1 MTATVA
7 GTAAASATR
16 VPPPVLQVDDLSVV
30 LGGRRVLEGVGLRV
44 SEGELVGLVGPN
56 GAGKT
61 TLVRAVLGLLPASGR
76 ISVAGTV
83 VRTGRA
89 RRSGAALAI
98 GYVPQR
104 HEFAW
109 DFPVT
114 VEEAVLTGRV
124 ARIGWLRGAGTED
137 YRQVRRALDRVEM
150 SHLRRRPV
158 GELSGGQRQRV
169 LVARALALDP
179 RILLL
184 DEPFTGLDVPTQ
196 EHLTTL
202 FRELASEERAVIMT
216 NHDLVGAVHA
226 SDRLF
231 LLNRTVVA
239 SGTPAELADPEPWM
253 TAFGVSAG
261 SPLLAAI
268 GKVAASRADHDR
280 SGQARSDGARAAA
293 QDGREHA

>member
-1 MTATVA
+1 VTATVTGDA
-7 GTAAASATR
+7 STAARSGAPA
-16 VPPPVLQVDDLSVV
+16 VLEVRDLAVV
-30 LGGRRVLEGVGLRV
+30 LGGRPVLDDVRLEVA
-44 SEGELVGLVGPN
+44 EGELVGLVGPN

-61 TLVRAVLGLLPASGR
+61 TLLRAVLGLVPSSGR
-76 ISVAGTV
+76 ITIAGQD
-83 VRTGRA
+83 VRAGRGRA
-89 RRSGAALAI
+89 RSAPATRSI

-124 ARIGWLRGAGTED
+124 TRIGWLRAARTED
-137 YRQVRRALDRVEM
+137 YREVRRALDRVEM
-150 SHLRRRPV
+150 TDLRRRPV

-169 LVARALALDP
+169 LVARALALNP

-196 EHLTTL
+196 EHLTEL
-202 FRELASEERAVIMT
+202 FRELADEGRAVIMT

-226 SDRLF
+226 CDRLC

-239 SGTPAELADPEPWM
+239 SGTPAELAGPEPWM
-253 TAFGVSAG
+253 RAFGVSAG
-261 SPLLAAI
+261 SPLLTAI
-268 GKVAASRADHDR
+268 SQVAQGR
-280 SGQARSDGARAAA
+280 SARGPDGGVRS
-293 QDGREHA
+293 

>member
-1 MTATVA
+1 
-7 GTAAASATR
+7 
-16 VPPPVLQVDDLSVV
+16 VLEVRDLAVV
-30 LGGRRVLEGVGLRV
+30 LGGRPVLDDVRLEVA
-44 SEGELVGLVGPN
+44 EGELLGLVGPN

-61 TLVRAVLGLLPASGR
+61 TLLRAVLGLVPSSGR
-76 ISVAGTV
+76 ISIAGQDVRPGRTR
-83 VRTGRA
+83 VRTARA
-89 RRSGAALAI
+89 GGSI

-114 VEEAVLTGRV
+114 VEDAVLTGRV
-124 ARIGWLRGAGTED
+124 ARIGWLRGAGAQD
-137 YRQVRRALDRVEM
+137 YRAVRRALDRVEM
-150 SHLRRRPV
+150 THLRQRPV

-196 EHLTTL
+196 EHLTEL
-202 FRELASEERAVIMT
+202 FRELADEERAVIMT

-226 SDRLF
+226 CDRLF

-239 SGTPAELADPEPWM
+239 SGTPAELAGPEPWM

-268 GKVAASRADHDR
+268 AQVAQGR
-280 SGQARSDGARAAA
+280 SAGSDGGDRA
-293 QDGREHA
+293 